1 MSKRVKQGD
10 PAPTGRCVWKKLADG
25 TYAIKVTYVNDD
37 NEPLYAVFASDKG
50 VLRATGEHLTLAQVL
65 SRGN

>member
-25 TYAIKVTYVNDD
+25 TYAIKVAYVNGD
-37 NEPLYAVFASDKG
+37 NESLYAIFALDQG
-50 VLRATGEHLTLAQVL
+50 VLRATGEHLTLTQVL